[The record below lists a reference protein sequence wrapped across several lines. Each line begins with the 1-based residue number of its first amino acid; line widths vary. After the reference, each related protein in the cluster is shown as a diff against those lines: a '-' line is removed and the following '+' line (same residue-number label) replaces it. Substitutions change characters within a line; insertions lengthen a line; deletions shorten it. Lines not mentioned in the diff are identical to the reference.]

1 MLFCKKSQKRCS
13 FLLTSEEKE
22 PKKTATPK
30 PLHRGFNLF
39 RGKTLYI
46 KDLVWLAKPVPYR
59 ASHILLNGAL
69 PHIYLIPCLN
79 TEGFRGEQ
87 PLRDIIIPPH
97 ELCGG
102 SINERDMK
110 PMLSKF
116 YFLLL
121 SIQLSIL
128 KPGMRL
134 KCFTLS
140 VTRMRSSC
148 SAVAPIIRSML
159 SMRCPARSSC
169 QRMSPYSRMQ

>member
-1 MLFCKKSQKRCS
+1 MQAKRPKIAIFVNSETLFVNSATVFVNSATPRGEGPRSPVYSFSFCSARKMLFCKKSQKRCS

-79 TEGFRGEQ
+79 TEVFRGEE

-102 SINERDMK
+102 ISVW
-110 PMLSKF
+110 
-116 YFLLL
+116 FL
-121 SIQLSIL
+121 
-128 KPGMRL
+128 
-134 KCFTLS
+134 
-140 VTRMRSSC
+140 
-148 SAVAPIIRSML
+148 
-159 SMRCPARSSC
+159 
-169 QRMSPYSRMQ
+169 

>member
-1 MLFCKKSQKRCS
+1 MQV
-13 FLLTSEEKE
+13 
-22 PKKTATPK
+22 
-30 PLHRGFNLF
+30 F
-39 RGKTLYI
+39 RRKI
-46 KDLVWLAKPVPYR
+46 IV
-59 ASHILLNGAL
+59 
-69 PHIYLIPCLN
+69 YLIAGWTLARRSSLLRSGRCAAHARGTGPWQTCR
-79 TEGFRGEQ
+79 GRRGEP
-87 PLRDIIIPPH
+87 PLKNKVLPPH
-97 ELCGG
+97 GVCGG

-121 SIQLSIL
+121 SIQFSIL

>member
-69 PHIYLIPCLN
+69 PHIYLIP
-79 TEGFRGEQ
+79 EE

-102 SINERDMK
+102 IINERDMK

-121 SIQLSIL
+121 SIQFSIL

>member
-1 MLFCKKSQKRCS
+1 MQIYNNIFIFARVLGENHC
-13 FLLTSEEKE
+13 LLACWEEDCWGI
-22 PKKTATPK
+22 PPNPNRRQSLSMPPSTPSPFFIRRGLK
-30 PLHRGFNLF
+30 PLSKPLAILARGFNLF

-97 ELCGG
+97 GVCGG
-102 SINERDMK
+102 IINERDMK

-121 SIQLSIL
+121 SIQFSIL
-128 KPGMRL
+128 KPG
-134 KCFTLS
+134 FNGS
-140 VTRMRSSC
+140 
-148 SAVAPIIRSML
+148 
-159 SMRCPARSSC
+159 
-169 QRMSPYSRMQ
+169 